1 MKLYQMSSAFDCK
14 HVVCLHLHPTCLIS
28 SKQRFI
34 HCTVST
40 PEPPEIASV
49 YPMPIKHVHEL
60 DFQCKANKAKAMLT
74 SMLTSM
80 STAALTLTLTL
91 PLAVIGNNSA
101 AAAITLTRFLKLQQ
115 LLSST
120 STSSQ
125 SCQLVQHFKR
135 GCQTGF
141 WLPVSLSWT
150 RDNKRET

>member
-1 MKLYQMSSAFDCK
+1 MSSAFDCK
-14 HVVCLHLHPTCLIS
+14 HVVCMHSHPTCLIS

-40 PEPPEIASV
+40 PELPEIASV
-49 YPMPIKHVHEL
+49 CPMPIKHVHEL

-80 STAALTLTLTL
+80 STAALTLTLALTL
-91 PLAVIGNNSA
+91 PLAVIGDNSA

-115 LLSST
+115 LLAST
-120 STSSQ
+120 STLTSSQ